1 MGKVE
6 VDIYMNQLISFFE
19 NNPNDLMDLIGNENK
34 TDFYKRVKE
43 QCFVNLNKGDDVSLT
58 KQQLIDIVVD
68 MKGKT
73 NPKSDILTIQGKV
86 LKTKF
91 GDIFLN

>member
-34 TDFYKRVKE
+34 SDFYKRVKE

>member
-1 MGKVE
+1 MNNID
-6 VDIYMNQLISFFE
+6 VDIYMNQFISFFE
-19 NNPNDLMDLIGNENK
+19 NNPNDLLDLIGNENRE
-34 TDFYKRVKE
+34 DFFKRVKT
-43 QCFVNLNKGDDVSLT
+43 QCFVNLEKGDDVSLT

-68 MKGKT
+68 MKKDHANVKT
-73 NPKSDILTIQGKV
+73 IECKI

>member
-58 KQQLIDIVVD
+58 KQQLINIVVD

>member
-58 KQQLIDIVVD
+58 KQQLIGPILIVFT
-68 MKGKT
+68 M
-73 NPKSDILTIQGKV
+73 
-86 LKTKF
+86 
-91 GDIFLN
+91 

>member
-1 MGKVE
+1 
-6 VDIYMNQLISFFE
+6 MNQLISFFE
-19 NNPNDLMDLIGNENK
+19 NNPNDLMDLIGNEHK

-43 QCFVNLNKGDDVSLT
+43 QCFINLNKGDDVSLT

>member
-43 QCFVNLNKGDDVSLT
+43 QCFINLNKSDDVSLT

>member
-1 MGKVE
+1 
-6 VDIYMNQLISFFE
+6 MNQLISFFE

>member
-34 TDFYKRVKE
+34 SDFYKRVKE
-43 QCFVNLNKGDDVSLT
+43 QCFINLDKGDDVSLT
-58 KQQLIDIVVD
+58 KQQLINIVVD
-68 MKGKT
+68 MKSKT
-73 NPKSDILTIQGKV
+73 NIKSDILTIEGKV

>member
-34 TDFYKRVKE
+34 SDFYKRVKE

-73 NPKSDILTIQGKV
+73 NPKSDILIIQGKV

>member
-34 TDFYKRVKE
+34 SDFYKRVKE
-43 QCFVNLNKGDDVSLT
+43 QCFINLEKGDDVSLT
-58 KQQLIDIVVD
+58 KQQLINIVVD

-73 NPKSDILTIQGKV
+73 NIKSDILTIEGKV

>member
-1 MGKVE
+1 
-6 VDIYMNQLISFFE
+6 MNQLISFFE

-43 QCFVNLNKGDDVSLT
+43 QCFINLNKGDDVSLT

>member
-34 TDFYKRVKE
+34 SDFYKRVKE
-43 QCFVNLNKGDDVSLT
+43 QCFINLDKGDDVSLT

-73 NPKSDILTIQGKV
+73 NIKSDILTIEGKV

>member
-34 TDFYKRVKE
+34 SDFYKRVKE
-43 QCFVNLNKGDDVSLT
+43 QCFINLDKGDDVSLT

-73 NPKSDILTIQGKV
+73 NPKSDILTIQGKF

>member
-43 QCFVNLNKGDDVSLT
+43 QCFINLNKGDDVSLT